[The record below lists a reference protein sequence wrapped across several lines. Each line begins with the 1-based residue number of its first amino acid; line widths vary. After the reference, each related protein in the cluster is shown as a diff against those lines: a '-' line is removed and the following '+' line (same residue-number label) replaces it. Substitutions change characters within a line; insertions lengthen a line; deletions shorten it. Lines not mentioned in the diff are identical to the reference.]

1 MIPLRDDSRRPVHV
15 PLVTAG
21 LIGLNAAVFVLE
33 ILSGEPF
40 IHKWSLVPAA
50 IVAGNGWIT
59 MVTAMFLHA
68 GWAHI
73 LGNMLFLWTFGPQIE
88 DVMGRGR
95 YLVFYLLGGLAA
107 TVAQIA
113 AGPASTIPILGASG
127 AIAAVMGAF
136 LITFPRDRIRT
147 LLIFGWFIT
156 VRLIPA
162 AVLVGFWFVTQL
174 FSEVGALATMQTGG
188 VAYVAHIGGFVT
200 GMITARLFEDS
211 ARLVYQRWRG

>member
-1 MIPLRDDSRRPVHV
+1 MIPFGDDSRRPVHV

-21 LIGLNAAVFVLE
+21 LIGLNAAAFVLE
-33 ILSGEPF
+33 IFSGEPF
-40 IHKWSLVPAA
+40 IHQWSLVPAQ

-73 LGNMLFLWTFGPQIE
+73 LGNMVFLWTFGPQIE

-113 AGPASTIPILGASG
+113 ASPASTIPILGASG

-162 AVLVGFWFVTQL
+162 AVLVGFWFLTQL

-188 VAYVAHIGGFVT
+188 VAYVAHIGGFVM

-211 ARLVYQRWRG
+211 ARLAYQRWRG

>member
-1 MIPLRDDSRRPVHV
+1 MIPLGDDSRRPVHT

-21 LIGLNAAVFVLE
+21 LIGLNAVVFALE

-40 IHKWSLVPAA
+40 IHQWSLVPAA
-50 IVAGNGWIT
+50 IVTGHNWVT
-59 MVTAMFLHA
+59 MVTALFLHA

-73 LGNMLFLWTFGPQIE
+73 LGNMVFLWTFGPEIE

-95 YLVFYLLGGLAA
+95 YLVFYLLGGLVA
-107 TVAQIA
+107 TAAQIA
-113 AGPASTIPILGASG
+113 AGPGSTIPILGASG

-156 VRLIPA
+156 VRRVPA
-162 AVLVGFWFVTQL
+162 AALVGFWFITQL

-188 VAYVAHIGGFVT
+188 VAYVAHIGGFSW
-200 GMITARLFEDS
+200 A
-211 ARLVYQRWRG
+211 

>member
-1 MIPLRDDSRRPVHV
+1 MIPFRDDSRRPVHV

-21 LIGLNAAVFVLE
+21 LIGLNAAVFVRE

-40 IHKWSLVPAA
+40 IHQWSLVPAA
-50 IVAGNGWIT
+50 IVAAKGWIT

-73 LGNMLFLWTFGPQIE
+73 LGNMVFLWTFGPQIE

-113 AGPASTIPILGASG
+113 ASPVSTIPILGASG

-162 AVLVGFWFVTQL
+162 AALVGFWFVTQL
-174 FSEVGALATMQTGG
+174 FSELGALATVQTGG
-188 VAYVAHIGGFVT
+188 VAYVAHIGGFVM

-211 ARLVYQRWRG
+211 ARLAYQRWRG

>member
-1 MIPLRDDSRRPVHV
+1 MIPFRDDSRRPVHV

-21 LIGLNAAVFVLE
+21 LIGLNAAVFVRE

-73 LGNMLFLWTFGPQIE
+73 LGNMVFLWTFGPQIE

-113 AGPASTIPILGASG
+113 ASPVSTIPILGASG

-162 AVLVGFWFVTQL
+162 AALVGFWFVTQL
-174 FSEVGALATMQTGG
+174 FNELGALATVQTGG
-188 VAYVAHIGGFVT
+188 VAYVAHIGGFVM

-211 ARLVYQRWRG
+211 ARLAYQRWRG

>member
-1 MIPLRDDSRRPVHV
+1 MIPFRDDSRRPVHV

-40 IHKWSLVPAA
+40 IHQWSLVPAA
-50 IVAGNGWIT
+50 IVAGKGWIT

-73 LGNMLFLWTFGPQIE
+73 LGNMVFLWTFGPQIE

-113 AGPASTIPILGASG
+113 ASPVSTIPILGASG

-162 AVLVGFWFVTQL
+162 AALVGFWFVAQL
-174 FSEVGALATMQTGG
+174 FSELGALATVQTGG
-188 VAYVAHIGGFVT
+188 VAYVAHIGGFVM

-211 ARLVYQRWRG
+211 ARLAYQRWRG

>member
-1 MIPLRDDSRRPVHV
+1 M
-15 PLVTAG
+15 
-21 LIGLNAAVFVLE
+21 LE

-40 IHKWSLVPAA
+40 IHQWSLVPAA
-50 IVAGNGWIT
+50 IVAGKGWIT

-73 LGNMLFLWTFGPQIE
+73 LGNMVFLWTFGPQIE

-113 AGPASTIPILGASG
+113 ASPVSTIPILGASG

-162 AVLVGFWFVTQL
+162 AALVGFWFVTQL
-174 FSEVGALATMQTGG
+174 FSELGALATVQTGG
-188 VAYVAHIGGFVT
+188 VAYVAHIGGFVM

-211 ARLVYQRWRG
+211 ARLAYQRWRG

>member
-1 MIPLRDDSRRPVHV
+1 MIPFRDDSRRPVHV

-40 IHKWSLVPAA
+40 IHQWSLVPAA
-50 IVAGNGWIT
+50 IVAGKGWIT

-73 LGNMLFLWTFGPQIE
+73 LGNMVFLWTFGPQIE

-113 AGPASTIPILGASG
+113 ASPVSTIPILGASG

-162 AVLVGFWFVTQL
+162 AALVGFWLVTQL
-174 FSEVGALATMQTGG
+174 FSELGALATVQTGG
-188 VAYVAHIGGFVT
+188 VAYVAHIGGFVM

-211 ARLVYQRWRG
+211 ARLAYQRWRG

>member
-1 MIPLRDDSRRPVHV
+1 MIPFRDDSRRPVHV

-40 IHKWSLVPAA
+40 IHQWSLVPAA
-50 IVAGNGWIT
+50 IVAGKGWIT

-73 LGNMLFLWTFGPQIE
+73 LGNMVFLWTFGPQIE

-113 AGPASTIPILGASG
+113 ASPVSTIPILGASG

-162 AVLVGFWFVTQL
+162 AALVGFWFVTQL
-174 FSEVGALATMQTGG
+174 FSELGALATVQTGG
-188 VAYVAHIGGFVT
+188 VAYVAHIGGFVM

-211 ARLVYQRWRG
+211 ARLAYQRWRG